1 MVDLI
6 MKDILGTPAILVG
19 LFALIGLLLQK
30 KDIANVISGT
40 LKTIMGFVILGAGAG
55 VLVASLD
62 NFSSMF
68 DHAFEI
74 QGIIPNNEAI
84 VALAQD
90 AFGAETAMIML
101 FGMVANIL
109 LARITPF
116 KYIFLTGHHTMFMA
130 CLIAVILSTGGFS
143 GVTMIVTG
151 SIILGSLMVLL
162 PALLQPYTRK
172 ITGSDDFAIGH
183 FGSFGYL
190 IAAAVGKAVGKNSKS
205 TEEIKVPK
213 SFNFLRDTSV
223 SVSLTMAILFFVVAL
238 FTGPSFIESEL
249 SGGTNFLVFSFMQA
263 LTFAAGVYIILA
275 GVRMLL
281 SEIVPAFKGI
291 ADKVVPNA
299 IPALDAPSVF
309 PFANNAVIIG
319 FFFSFVAG
327 LLSMFLLPIL
337 GLKVIVPG
345 LVPHFFTGAA
355 AGVFGNATG
364 GRKGAVFG
372 SMANG
377 VIISFLPALLL
388 PVLGSLGFQGTT
400 FGDSDFGVVGLLLG
414 GLIEVLSSNVLFL
427 VIVAAL
433 LIAVFVGATLIKRSL
448 AKNNLEEKHDAI

>member
-6 MKDILGTPAILVG
+6 MRDILGTPAILVG

-55 VLVASLD
+55 VLVASLN

-101 FGMVANIL
+101 FGMVVNII

-116 KYIFLTGHHTMFMA
+116 RYIFLTGHHTMFMA
-130 CLIAVILSTGGFS
+130 CLIAVILSTGGFT
-143 GVTMIVTG
+143 GATMIITG
-151 SIILGSLMVLL
+151 SIILGALMVLL

-183 FGSFGYL
+183 FGTFGYL
-190 IAAAVGKAVGKNSKS
+190 IAAVVGKAVGKNSKS

-213 SFNFLRDTSV
+213 SLNFLRDTSV
-223 SVSLTMAILFFVVAL
+223 SVSLTMALLFFVVAL

-291 ADKVVPNA
+291 ADKIVPNA
-299 IPALDAPSVF
+299 TPALDCPAVF

-327 LLSMFLLPIL
+327 LISMFLLPL
-337 GLKVIVPG
+337 MGLKVIVPG

-377 VIISFLPALLL
+377 LMISFLPALLL

-400 FGDSDFGVVGLLLG
+400 FGDSDFAVVGLILG
-414 GLIEVLSSNVLFL
+414 GLMEVLSSNILFL
-427 VIVAAL
+427 VIVAIVLAA
-433 LIAVFVGATLIKRSL
+433 IFVVASMIKRSSGQNDQEGKQE
-448 AKNNLEEKHDAI
+448 AM

>member
-30 KDIANVISGT
+30 KDVANVISGT

-68 DHAFEI
+68 DHAFKI

-109 LARITPF
+109 LARLTPF

-143 GVTMIVTG
+143 GATMIITG
-151 SIILGSLMVLL
+151 SLILGSLMVLL

-190 IAAAVGKAVGKNSKS
+190 IAATVGKAVGKNSKS

-238 FTGPSFIESEL
+238 FTGPTFIESEL

-414 GLIEVLSSNVLFL
+414 GLIELLSSNVLFL

-433 LIAVFVGATLIKRSL
+433 LIAVFVGAALIKRSL
-448 AKNNLEEKHDAI
+448 AKNDLEEKHDAI

>member
-30 KDIANVISGT
+30 KDVANVISGT

-101 FGMVANIL
+101 FGMVANII

-143 GVTMIVTG
+143 GATMIITG

-213 SFNFLRDTSV
+213 TFNFLRDTSV
-223 SVSLTMAILFFVVAL
+223 SVSLTMAMLFIVVAL

-291 ADKVVPNA
+291 ADKVIPNA
-299 IPALDAPSVF
+299 IPALDVPAVF

-319 FFFSFVAG
+319 FFFSFIAG
-327 LLSMFLLPIL
+327 LLSMFILPLL

-364 GRKGAVFG
+364 GRRGALFG

-388 PVLGSLGFQGTT
+388 PVLGSLGFEGTT
-400 FGDSDFGVVGLLLG
+400 FGDADFGMVGLLLG
-414 GLIEVLSSNVLFL
+414 NLSEILSSNILFL
-427 VIVAAL
+427 VV
-433 LIAVFVGATLIKRSL
+433 VGAVLVAIFVVASLMKRSSGQ
-448 AKNNLEEKHDAI
+448 NDLEEEQEAL

>member
-30 KDIANVISGT
+30 KDVANVISGT

-55 VLVASLD
+55 VLVGSLD

-84 VALAQD
+84 VALAQE

-143 GVTMIVTG
+143 GATMIITG

-162 PALLQPYTRK
+162 PALLQPFTRK
-172 ITGSDDFAIGH
+172 ITGADDFAIGH

-190 IAAAVGKAVGKNSKS
+190 TAAAVGKVVGKNSKS

-213 SFNFLRDTSV
+213 TLNFLRDTSV
-223 SVSLTMAILFFVVAL
+223 SVSLTMALLFFVVAL

-249 SGGTNFLVFSFMQA
+249 SDGTNFLVFSFMQA

-291 ADKVVPNA
+291 ADKVIPNA
-299 IPALDAPSVF
+299 IPALDVPAVF

-327 LLSMFLLPIL
+327 LLSMFLLPLL

-364 GRKGAVFG
+364 GRRGAVFG

-388 PVLGSLGFQGTT
+388 PVLGTLGFEGTT
-400 FGDSDFGVVGLLLG
+400 FGDADFGLVGIILG
-414 GLIEVLSSNVLFL
+414 NMIALLSSKTVFLAIVGVLL
-427 VIVAAL
+427 AA
-433 LIAVFVGATLIKRSL
+433 IFVGATLFKRSKEQNDVDDKPE
-448 AKNNLEEKHDAI
+448 AS